1 MQERKPSENIDEF
14 VRFLEESKEIYEMAK
29 AKCEEFDSMD
39 RLIYWSHKFE
49 FASDKSERNRLGT
62 AYQRVRQERRRYK
75 DLCDEYKVVYDFGS
89 SENNKSTLRRMK
101 GMIDRQKYKES
112 YLESNRVYKA
122 GEQSDTARR

>member
-14 VRFLEESKEIYEMAK
+14 VQFLEEVKEIYETAK

-49 FASDKSERNRLGT
+49 FANDKSERNRLAT
-62 AYQRVRQERRRYK
+62 AYQRERQERRRYK
-75 DLCDEYKVVYDFGS
+75 DLCDEYKVIYDFVN

-101 GMIDRQKYKES
+101 GMIDRQKHKEN
-112 YLESNRVYKA
+112 YLESDRVYKA
-122 GEQSDTARR
+122 GVKNDTTGG